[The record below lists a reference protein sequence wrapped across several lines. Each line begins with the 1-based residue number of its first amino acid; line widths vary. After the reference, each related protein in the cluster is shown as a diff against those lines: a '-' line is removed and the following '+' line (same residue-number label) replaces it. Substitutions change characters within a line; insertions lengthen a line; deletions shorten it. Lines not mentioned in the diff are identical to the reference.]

1 MKIDFIKLE
10 NYRQYKDVK
19 IEFPTSEN
27 QNLTVIQ
34 GANGAGKTNLLNAIT
49 WCLYGKEKHLEEKY
63 KGYPLVNTMTLNELE
78 PGKKCNVGVIVQMK
92 DEDGKKIIVGRSR
105 KFQKLED
112 GKMIKLKDPLSN
124 SPDGSTFRMIQQV
137 EKDMVDTKDPEYVL
151 NRLIPES
158 IEEYFFFDGE
168 RLNDYFRA
176 TSGEKIREA
185 VFKISQ
191 LGLLENAIEHLENK
205 KKDFVRRAGKL
216 GSKAEEIREELDE
229 DEKLLKEYK
238 KELNSLKEQKE
249 EAQKKEDEYSKKLR
263 TSSIPDVRELEK
275 ERVEIEEELDK
286 SEERIKEL
294 EKDKFNYLIKIAP
307 LIFSYVSI
315 IRMKELIGRGKEAG
329 DIPPD
334 YKKNFLEKLL
344 EKGECICGT
353 DIFKENGCRKNVE
366 KLLRECD
373 DISNISGELTEEYI
387 NLRSIIDDLKG
398 FRKKQISYGKGIK
411 EIEEDRKRKSER
423 LKKICEKIGGSD
435 IEQIKRWEYKLTE
448 YKEIKNGLVE
458 KMAER
463 KYHIEEKERRIN
475 KLNRLFDGELKKQE
489 RHQKLRKVLSFCDR
503 SLYALKKIKNE
514 IMKDIR
520 KEIEKKTKTQFLD
533 LIWKKETYRDVKI
546 DEDYH
551 ISVLDQYGMEGIGT
565 LSAGE
570 RQALALSFIAA
581 LNSVSGFDV
590 PIIIDTPLGRMS
602 KEPKK
607 NIASNLPKYF
617 KGKQVSLLVTDE
629 EYTPE
634 VRDKLSTRVGKEYV
648 INFKETKEG
657 GEAKVVPYGE

>member
-1 MKIDFIKLE
+1 MKINFIKLE

-19 IEFPTSEN
+19 IEFSTSEN
-27 QNLTVIQ
+27 QNLTIIQ

-78 PGKKCNVGVIVQMK
+78 PGKKCNVGILVQMK
-92 DEDGKKIIVGRSR
+92 DEEDKKIIVGRSR
-105 KFQKLED
+105 KFQKSED
-112 GKMIKLKDPLSN
+112 GKMIKLQDPLSH
-124 SPDGSTFRMIQQV
+124 SSDGSTFRMIQQIK
-137 EKDMVDTKDPEYVL
+137 KDMVDVKDPEYVL

-205 KKDFVRRAGKL
+205 KKDFVTRAGKL
-216 GSKAEEIREELDE
+216 GSKAQEITEELDE

-238 KELNSLKEQKE
+238 KELDSLKEQKE
-249 EAQKKEDEYSKKLR
+249 EAQKKEDEYSEKLR
-263 TSSIPDVRELEK
+263 TSSIPNVRELEK

-286 SEERIKEL
+286 LEERIKEL
-294 EKDKFNYLIKIAP
+294 EKDKFDYLIKTAP
-307 LIFSYVSI
+307 SIFAYDPI
-315 IRMKELIGRGKEAG
+315 IKTKKLIGRGKEAG

-353 DIFKENGCRKNVE
+353 DISKENRCRKNVE

-373 DISNISGELTEEYI
+373 DISNISGELTEGYA
-387 NLRSIIDDLKG
+387 NLRSIIDDLKD
-398 FRKKQISYGKGIK
+398 FRKKQISYGKRIK
-411 EIEEDRKRKSER
+411 ELEEDRKRKSER
-423 LKKICEKIGGSD
+423 LKKISEKIGGSD
-435 IEQIKRWEYKLTE
+435 IEQIKRWEHKLTE
-448 YKEIKNGLVE
+448 YKEIKNDLIE
-458 KMAER
+458 EIAER
-463 KYHIEEKERRIN
+463 KYYIEEKERRIN
-475 KLNRLFDGELKKQE
+475 KLNRLFDEELKKQE
-489 RHQKLRKVLSFCDR
+489 RHKKLRKILTFCDK
-503 SLYALKKIKNE
+503 SLDALKKIKDE
-514 IMKDIR
+514 IMEDVR
-520 KEIEKKTKTQFLD
+520 KEIEEKTKTQFLD
-533 LIWKKETYRDVKI
+533 LIWKKETYSDVKI

-551 ISVLDQYGMEGIGT
+551 ISVLDQYRMEGRGT

-581 LNSVSGFDV
+581 LNGVSGFDV

-607 NIASNLPKYF
+607 NIASNLPNYF
-617 KGKQVSLLVTDE
+617 QGKQVTLLVTDE

-634 VRDKLSTRVGKEYV
+634 IRNKLSKRVGKEYI
-648 INFKETKEG
+648 INFE
-657 GEAKVVPYGE
+657 EAQKGSEVKVVPYGQ